1 VAYRWPTDPPGKPPA
16 HTISWQQHQANVAAL
31 NKPAVVPPKPASPDT
46 VLAPLKGLGPQVPLG
61 IGPPKGISATPQAPA
76 APQTGQAAPQPG
88 QAAPQAGGAPAASN
102 AAPITPDAQYLAEAA
117 QAAFRRTQ
125 QLNSLTQE
133 EQDDRTNTATAI
145 NRLLENAASDRVKIG
160 EGANREGLFYSG
172 QASKRLGDYEQQLNR
187 ARDDAQVLLAQRQA
201 GRVAQRQGI
210 EQGGPLD
217 DAVAMSL
224 AAQRQTARDTSAADV
239 NALVPNIG
247 ADPVTASAAAPRA
260 AAITS
265 ILNYKVK
272 PGIVKGVKGAYH
284 VYPDGRRVWVP
295 RR

>member
-1 VAYRWPTDPPGKPPA
+1 MAYRWPTDPPGKPPA

-31 NKPAVVPPKPASPDT
+31 NKPAVVPPKPAVSNT

-61 IGPPKGISATPQAPA
+61 IGPPKGISANPAVRAAQAP
-76 APQTGQAAPQPG
+76 PQVA
-88 QAAPQAGGAPAASN
+88 AAPQAGPGGAPPTSN
-102 AAPITPDAQYLAEAA
+102 AAAITPDAQYLAEAA

-145 NRLLENAASDRVKIG
+145 NRLLENATSDRVKIG

-172 QASKRLGDYEQQLNR
+172 QASKRLGDYETQLNR

-201 GRVAQRQGI
+201 ARLAQRQAV
-210 EQGGPLD
+210 EQGSPLD

-224 AAQRQTARDTSAADV
+224 AAQRQTARDTAAADA
-239 NALVPNIG
+239 NALVPNVG
-247 ADPVTASAAAPRA
+247 ADPVAPTRA
-260 AAITS
+260 ATITS
-265 ILNYKVK
+265 LLGYKLK
-272 PGIVKGVKGAYH
+272 PATVKGVQGFYR
-284 VYPDGRRVWVP
+284 VYSDGRRVFVP